1 MNTFTKNLNSVIVIA
16 YRDVLKFFKDK
27 SRIVATFIF
36 PAVFIG
42 ILGKSFQASTGQ
54 FVPYDPLFFVF
65 TGVIAQTLFQSSAQ
79 GIISL
84 IEDREND
91 FSQEIF
97 VSPISRYAIIF
108 GKILGESLVALL
120 QVIGVIAFGYIIGT
134 SLSGAQIL
142 AALPI
147 FLLACLFGATF
158 GVLVLANLSSQRA
171 ANQIFPFIMFP
182 QFFVSGIFTP
192 IKDLPIVLFGLSRIA
207 PMTYIVDLLRNVIYK
222 VGGEKGAEAVL
233 LYPLW
238 IDLTVVLGMLVI
250 FLVLG
255 TLLFVRN
262 EKNR

>member
-1 MNTFTKNLNSVIVIA
+1 MNAFSKNLNSIIVIA

-42 ILGKSFQASTGQ
+42 ILGKSFQASTGK

-120 QVIGVIAFGYIIGT
+120 QVIGVIAFGYVIGT
-134 SLSGAQIL
+134 SLSAGQII
-142 AALPI
+142 ASIPI

-158 GVLVLANLSSQRA
+158 GVLVLSNLSSQRA

-182 QFFVSGIFTP
+182 QFFLSGIFTP
-192 IKDLPIVLFGLSRIA
+192 IKDLPLLLHWLSRIA
-207 PMTYIVDLLRNVIYK
+207 PMTYIVDLLRNVVYQL
-222 VGGEKGAEAVL
+222 GDEKGKDAVL

-238 IDLTVVLGMLVI
+238 IDLTVVIGMLVL
-250 FLVLG
+250 FLIVG